1 MPVLNAI
8 EMGSGAPAEDAP
20 GMLAAALHSAA
31 ATYYDVEAHD
41 FDYAAFGDSREYA
54 ALRAAARALAAF
66 DAASLRIGLRLGFWL
81 NVYNALVLHAVVAR
95 RARAGVRALGDFFS
109 ASAYVVGGFEFTLD
123 DIEHGLLRVNAPRRG
138 FGAAPIARDDPRG
151 ACTPYV
157 FDDRVHFALYSACRS
172 SPRLQAF
179 RAEGL
184 DAALERAARGYLGRH
199 ARVEDAGATLVVPKI
214 FDWYAADFGGED
226 GVRQFVIARLPRDA
240 DVAAIDAAGGRPR
253 LHYAEFDWTLN
264 ER

>member
-20 GMLAAALHSAA
+20 GMLAAALHASAT
-31 ATYYDVEAHD
+31 TYYDAAAHD

-54 ALRAAARALAAF
+54 ALRAATRALAAF
-66 DAASLRIGLRLGFWL
+66 DAASMRIGLRLAFWL

-95 RARAGVRALGDFFS
+95 RALAGVRALGDFFS
-109 ASAYVVGGFEFTLD
+109 ASAYVVGGHEFTLD
-123 DIEHGLLRVNAPRRG
+123 EIEHGLLRVNAPRMR
-138 FGAAPIARDDPRG
+138 FGAAPFGRDDPRRD
-151 ACTPYV
+151 CMPYV
-157 FDDRVHFALYSACRS
+157 FDDRVHFAMYSACRS

-184 DAALERAARGYLGRH
+184 DAALERAACGYLDRH
-199 ARVEDAGATLVVPKI
+199 VRVQDIGATLVVPKI

-253 LHYAEFDWTLN
+253 LQYVDFDWTLN
-264 ER
+264 AR